1 MIKRLI
7 FSIAFLVSV
16 NASMAQSPGKKITEG
31 KVVYTVEWQLPE
43 QLKPMA
49 ANFPT
54 ELTVLFKGD
63 SASLKTESAMYTSTS
78 IVNTNKEYER
88 LLLDIPMMGKK
99 LSVIFTPADQEKML
113 EKLPELTFKDGAE
126 SKELAGYKAQKYLV
140 NEKKTNQD
148 FEAWFTKDIEVTP
161 NTLTR
166 YYDKSYGFPLEF
178 SSFMNGVTIK
188 AKVKEVA
195 PGAVPAGSFS
205 ATPDHEEITLDQ
217 LMQMTG
223 GR

>member
-7 FSIAFLVSV
+7 FTIAMLVSV
-16 NASMAQSPGKKITEG
+16 NTLMAQTAGKKITEG

-49 ANFPT
+49 ANFPN

-63 SASLKTESAMYTSTS
+63 SASLKTESSMYTSTS

-113 EKLPELTFKDGAE
+113 DKLPELTFKDGAE
-126 SKELAGYKAQKYLV
+126 SKVLSGYKAQKYLV

-166 YYDKSYGFPLEF
+166 YYDKTYGFPLEF

-188 AKVKEVA
+188 AKVKEVT
-195 PGAVPAGSFS
+195 PGPVPAGSFS

-217 LMQMTG
+217 LMQMNG